1 MEEERRNG
9 FRTVQWIRL
18 KISSRGGSYRM
29 EYLYVGYTV
38 IQIGIFIGIAR
49 KSFATRRKGENDNK

>member
-1 MEEERRNG
+1 MEEEGRNG

-18 KISSRGGSYRM
+18 KISSRGGSSM